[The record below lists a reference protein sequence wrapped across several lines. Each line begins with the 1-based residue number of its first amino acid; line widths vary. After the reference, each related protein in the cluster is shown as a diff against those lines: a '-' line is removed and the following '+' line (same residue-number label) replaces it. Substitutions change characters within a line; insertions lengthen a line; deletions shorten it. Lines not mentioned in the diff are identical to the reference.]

1 MRGHGKSR
9 WRLVACGSD
18 ADAGQSMRVWR
29 KDEQHVSWLDDQPC
43 VTSPDCLAIVE
54 TGRGEPLPNR
64 SIDPCHFGFDLAYVP
79 IVERLGYVMVEP
91 LEHVYPGV
99 PTGRCCIQRTPLPQ
113 GLAVLLD
120 NYTLWPAAPGS
131 LESVTRTSPISGP
144 VKHMLHL
151 LDVICRVRL

>member
-1 MRGHGKSR
+1 
-9 WRLVACGSD
+9 
-18 ADAGQSMRVWR
+18 MRVWC

-64 SIDPCHFGFDLAYVP
+64 SIDPRHFGFDLAYVP

-120 NYTLWPAAPGS
+120 NYAA
-131 LESVTRTSPISGP
+131 LLRQTQRNTRAFTIQAQAKAIRARYAQQSAPQ
-144 VKHMLHL
+144 
-151 LDVICRVRL
+151 